1 MSLRLKLLAAF
12 AYVLVL
18 VLIALEIPLV
28 LSLSS
33 RVDSEV
39 RSQAAA
45 QAQVV
50 AAAAS
55 ARIGD
60 REQLERVVEQAGRD
74 LGARVIV
81 VGPRGA
87 LLADSA
93 GTGLDDE
100 SYASRPEI
108 AAALAGTS
116 KQGTR
121 HSETLGEELLFTAV
135 PVLDDGRTVGA
146 VRVTQSN
153 EAVAERV
160 RRNVLVVVGVGLA
173 ALVLGLGLAWV
184 LAGSLAR
191 PLRALAGTARRV
203 EDGELDARAEVTGAR
218 EQQEVAIAFNE
229 MTDRLGQVL
238 EAQREFVGNASHQL
252 RTPLTGLRLR
262 LEAAGLKSDDPAVQ
276 HELELAEAEVERLT
290 RLLNSLLTLARDGDR
305 PVLRAPVSLRSA
317 SESAYER
324 WLPRAEASGHE
335 LTLDGNGDAFVRAA
349 DEDVAITLD
358 NLIENA
364 LVYTPAGTTVTVTW
378 DANGRLAVLD
388 EGPGVPPGEERRVF
402 ERFRRGRTDR
412 PGTGLGLAIVEALAR
427 RWGGSASI
435 STRDDGTGARAEVVL
450 PLAVTT
456 LMRTVLLGLLGLV
469 LAVTVGLGVHLVTR
483 STISLP
489 VVQLE
494 PAPALAPAAATTTV
508 TTTTGEKTTERTE
521 TGDET
526 ESVAPAAP
534 APATSSQEVETED
547 DGSGRGR
554 GRGRSGGDGEDNSG
568 KGGGDDD

>member
-1 MSLRLKLLAAF
+1 MSLRLRLLAAF

-28 LSLSS
+28 FSLSS
-33 RVDSEV
+33 RVDNEV
-39 RSQAAA
+39 RSQAAS

-50 AAAAS
+50 AASAS

-60 REQLERVVEQAGRD
+60 RAELQRVVTQAGRD

-81 VGPRGA
+81 VGPKGR

-93 GTGLDDE
+93 GSGLRND
-100 SYASRPEI
+100 SYANRPEI
-108 AAALAGTS
+108 ATALQGS
-116 KQGTR
+116 SEQGTR
-121 HSETLGEELLFTAV
+121 HSDTVGEELLFTAV
-135 PVLDDGRTVGA
+135 PVLDAGRIVGA

-153 EAVAERV
+153 EAVSERA
-160 RRNVLVVVGVGLA
+160 RRNVLVVVAVGLA
-173 ALVLGLGLAWV
+173 ALALGLGLAWV

-191 PLRALAGTARRV
+191 PLRGLARTARRV
-203 EDGELDARAEVTGAR
+203 EVGELDARAEVTGAR

-262 LEAAGLKSDDPAVQ
+262 LEAAGMKTDDPAVR
-276 HELELAEAEVERLT
+276 HELDLAEAEVERLT

-305 PVLRAPVSLRSA
+305 PPVRTPVSLRGA

-324 WLPRAEASGHE
+324 WRPRAEASGH
-335 LTLDGNGDAFVRAA
+335 TLALAGAGDALVRAA

-364 LVYTPAGTTVTVTW
+364 LVYAPGGTTVTLTW
-378 DANGRLAVLD
+378 DAEGRLAVLD
-388 EGPGVPPGEERRVF
+388 EGPGVPPGEEQQVF

-435 STRDDGTGARAEVVL
+435 RTRDDGAGARAEVVL
-450 PLAVTT
+450 PLS
-456 LMRTVLLGLLGLV
+456 G
-469 LAVTVGLGVHLVTR
+469 
-483 STISLP
+483 I
-489 VVQLE
+489 
-494 PAPALAPAAATTTV
+494 
-508 TTTTGEKTTERTE
+508 TG
-521 TGDET
+521 
-526 ESVAPAAP
+526 
-534 APATSSQEVETED
+534 
-547 DGSGRGR
+547 
-554 GRGRSGGDGEDNSG
+554 
-568 KGGGDDD
+568 